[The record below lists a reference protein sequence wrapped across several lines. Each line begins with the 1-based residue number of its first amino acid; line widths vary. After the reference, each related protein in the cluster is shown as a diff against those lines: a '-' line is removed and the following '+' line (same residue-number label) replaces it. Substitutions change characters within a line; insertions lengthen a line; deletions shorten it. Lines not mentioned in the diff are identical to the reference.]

1 MVQQQRV
8 PVRSIQRIRGLRKI
22 LNNLAPKSVLGSENP
37 HVLEVMGQC
46 WELTITISFR
56 IKWDLIS
63 LISELFKIVFL
74 PQWNLQSEEWL
85 GTHIPCFFAV
95 FFFHLVPCAI
105 LPLLLLFS
113 RSTSDVFDWNPS
125 WVLLPCER
133 ILTLCLILTNA
144 KISLQNSPLWVQPYL
159 FW

>member
-63 LISELFKIVFL
+63 LISELLKIVFL
-74 PQWNLQSEEWL
+74 PQWNVQWRMAWDTYSR
-85 GTHIPCFFAV
+85 FFAV

-113 RSTSDVFDWNPS
+113 RSTRDVLDWNPT

-133 ILTLCLILTNA
+133 IPILYLILTNA
-144 KISLQNSPLWVQPYL
+144 KVSLQNSPLWVQPYL